1 MNQKAIALPIMIL
14 CLLAFL
20 GGCGEET
27 IEGNWLLV
35 SEIESDGTVLKGE
48 DLEKIGVKETYA
60 ISGDSVQYTCYVMGK
75 EIPITMTLKKTGDK
89 SYDFMAGSITFASV
103 TLDGKNFSYTVGEG
117 SDSMTMIFERQ

>member
-1 MNQKAIALPIMIL
+1 MNKKAIALPIMIL

-48 DLEKIGVKETYA
+48 DL
-60 ISGDSVQYTCYVMGK
+60 
-75 EIPITMTLKKTGDK
+75 KKTGDK

-117 SDSMTMIFERQ
+117 SDSMTMIFER